1 MGKVKKKQNKICQ
14 NCGVDDSKLFGKSF
28 RFHQICIECAT
39 ARRDRDR
46 AVAKQQKEEYNKALS
61 RVDVYEM
68 NTPSHKLNFID
79 SIGGLI
85 AFENCFSNCFVAGVD
100 TETRPMFKKGVS
112 DRHPTSLLQIALR
125 RDINS
130 DIVEDIF
137 LFDLLTLTQDE
148 SAVQELSRII
158 MSFFGSD
165 KFVKIGQ
172 GLKLDIMQ
180 LLDGYSAIF
189 FKNPNLFVTRN
200 VLEISHLHDIF
211 TENEV
216 KKTTVSLQR
225 MVFYHLNKKLNK
237 SKSLTLSNWNARPL
251 SERQV
256 QYAACDALVLL
267 HLYDHLLTT
276 HSVAA
281 GGVLSESIPL
291 QLLKSHEFDESIFIN
306 ENKKASR
313 RESASSSPGNDK
325 PLRKRNLEK
334 TSSVNRT
341 TRDYSSPKD
350 SKKRKSESSRSKAF
364 WNKKKW
370 QKNNKSRID
379 GAV

>member
-1 MGKVKKKQNKICQ
+1 
-14 NCGVDDSKLFGKSF
+14 
-28 RFHQICIECAT
+28 
-39 ARRDRDR
+39 
-46 AVAKQQKEEYNKALS
+46 
-61 RVDVYEM
+61 
-68 NTPSHKLNFID
+68 
-79 SIGGLI
+79 
-85 AFENCFSNCFVAGVD
+85 
-100 TETRPMFKKGVS
+100 MFKKGVS

-125 RDINS
+125 RDING
-130 DIVEDIF
+130 DVVEDIF
-137 LFDLLTLTQDE
+137 LIDLLTLTQDE

-180 LLDGYSAIF
+180 LLEGYSAIF

-291 QLLKSHEFDESIFIN
+291 QLLKSHEFDESIFRN
-306 ENKKASR
+306 ENKNKASR
-313 RESASSSPGNDK
+313 RENACSSLGNDK

-341 TRDYSSPKD
+341 ARDYSSPKD

-364 WNKKKW
+364 WNKKKR